1 MHKRFLSISGQTDDE
16 LLILLQKGNER
27 AFTAIYERYHK
38 LLYVLAYKY
47 LKDNDTAKDAVQQI
61 FLKLW
66 ESRSL
71 FSIHINLRN
80 YLYTMLKN
88 HLLNEIRNNYTA
100 LEKNYELAQETIEYE
115 NEILSKL
122 EEKEMT
128 EQLYRAIDSLPEQK
142 KAVCLYKLKDSLSNQ
157 EIAEKMQISI
167 PTVKTHYSQAIKL
180 LREHFDKLLILLLSS
195 LSPEKKKRVTNTHT
209 IHPVMCQLRKQE

>member
-142 KAVCLYKLKDSLSNQ
+142 KAVCLYKLKDSFSNQ
-157 EIAEKMQISI
+157 E
-167 PTVKTHYSQAIKL
+167 
-180 LREHFDKLLILLLSS
+180 
-195 LSPEKKKRVTNTHT
+195 

>member
-1 MHKRFLSISGQTDDE
+1 MRKRFLSISGQTDDE
-16 LLILLQKGNER
+16 LLIFLQKGDER

-38 LLYVLAYKY
+38 LLYVVAYKY
-47 LKDNDTAKDAVQQI
+47 IKDTDTAKDAVQQI

-66 ESRSL
+66 ESHTL

-88 HLLNEIRNNYTA
+88 YLLNEIRNNYTA

-115 NEILSKL
+115 NEILLKL
-122 EEKEMT
+122 EEQEMT
-128 EQLYRAIDSLPEQK
+128 EQLYRAINDLPEQK
-142 KAVCLYKLKDSLSNQ
+142 KVVCLYKLKDSLSNQ

-180 LREHFDKLLILLLSS
+180 LREHFDKSFILLLSFFS
-195 LSPEKKKRVTNTHT
+195 
-209 IHPVMCQLRKQE
+209 